1 MSFFNRAVSPP
12 VNSGAY
18 VKFQAPVNLDL
29 AVQVTIPASAD
40 NGSTN
45 LFTIAIDPTI
55 PSNTST
61 DLKVYSGEYWYVY
74 NVYSPVSI
82 TAFGGTDGVVRF
94 KVNGT
99 EQQIQFGPMSQTLKS
114 FNQPVSLKNAVLAES
129 NDTLQPQYIL
139 NAANGTASETIN
151 LIMQIKRVPN
161 SYKGPITL

>member
-1 MSFFNRAVSPP
+1 MYIQS
-12 VNSGAY
+12 
-18 VKFQAPVNLDL
+18 
-29 AVQVTIPASAD
+29 
-40 NGSTN
+40 
-45 LFTIAIDPTI
+45 
-55 PSNTST
+55 
-61 DLKVYSGEYWYVY
+61 
-74 NVYSPVSI
+74 
-82 TAFGGTDGVVRF
+82 FGGTDGVVRF